1 MDVLILANASSGRGR
16 GRVGAQHV
24 ADRLRAGGYRV
35 VVVPVGPGTDNG
47 ALADH
52 ILRSNAVVAAGG
64 DGTVH
69 HAAAAILAAARAAG
83 SEPAPIYHLPWGNE
97 NLFAREFGMDR
108 RTPTLLRALAERT
121 VAKVDVAWIRSGGD
135 NASPARLFLI
145 MAGFGPDA
153 SVIHRLDAVR
163 TRAVGHLA
171 YVRPILAELWSPTFP
186 RLRVSIDGRR
196 VVDRAQGMLVVANS
210 RQFATRLDP
219 ARRASLRD
227 GVLDAV
233 FMPCRS
239 VARAIRWAY
248 LCRFRAQFGERT
260 LVYEHGREIVVERC
274 DGNPGLA
281 CQIDGESVHPA
292 GGPANAFTVSVE
304 PGVLPVLLPYRRRGA
319 SGLDA
324 TRAVAGDR

>member
-16 GRVGAQHV
+16 GRVAAQHV
-24 ADRLRAGGYRV
+24 ADRLRAAGYRV

-69 HAAAAILAAARAAG
+69 HAAGAILGAARGAG
-83 SEPAPIYHLPWGNE
+83 SEPAPTYHLPWGNE

-108 RTPTLLRALAERT
+108 RVRGLAGALERRRI
-121 VAKVDVAWIRSGGD
+121 VRVDVAWIRAGV
-135 NASPARLFLI
+135 SPVEDHHHPGQSTGMMVARLFLI

-153 SVIHRLDAVR
+153 SVIHRLDAIR

-196 VVDRAQGMLVVANS
+196 VVDGVQGMLVVANS

-260 LVYEHGREIVVERC
+260 LIYERGREIVVERC

-281 CQIDGESVHPA
+281 CQIDGESVRPA
-292 GGPANAFTVSVE
+292 SGPANVFTVSVE
-304 PGVLPVLLPYRRRGA
+304 PGVLPVLLP
-319 SGLDA
+319 
-324 TRAVAGDR
+324 